1 MTLTANNASGNGNAY
16 LTTDSIS
23 LLDTDRLLSDNRIHS
38 SAMVRILLLLI
49 SLFMMQSC
57 GQPPAPDAF
66 PPILVSYP
74 ETRIDMVV
82 DTYFQ
87 VPVEDPYR
95 WLEIDT
101 AAEVESWVR
110 AQNAVTFGYLE
121 QIPFRKTLRDRYKEL
136 FDFPKVSTPLKAGD
150 YYFFSRNDGL
160 QDQAV
165 IYIQHGINGQP
176 EVFLDPNT
184 LSETGTASISLIG
197 FSPDNRYVA
206 YSRSDAGSDWSQIR
220 IMEIATGKQLEDR
233 IDWVKFSEASWT
245 KDGFFYSRMP
255 EPKKGMELSETN
267 QFHSV
272 YFHRLGDAQSAD
284 KLVYR
289 NDKAPHM
296 YHWTDVTEDL
306 RYLIMYAATG
316 SVGFETYFQD
326 LTHPGS
332 SFKALF
338 TGFEHKSTV
347 IDHID
352 GRLIIL
358 TNIDAPNY
366 RLVSIDPSRP
376 QPENWL
382 EVIPQ
387 KEDLLES
394 VTTGGGYLFASYLN
408 NATTRIFRYQPDGT
422 GETEIHLPGLG
433 TAGGFAGK
441 RDDDQLF
448 YTYSSFIDPGSIFLY
463 NISSGTSDVFFRVDL
478 KFNPDDFEEEQVI
491 YRSKDGTSVTMFL
504 VHKKG
509 LVLDGNNPCFLYAYG
524 GFNQSMTPFFST
536 SRILLLE
543 NGGIFAMPNLRG
555 GGEYGEEWH
564 KGGMRDKK
572 QNCFDDMIAAA
583 EYLISEGYTSNPKLA
598 IAGGSNGGL
607 LVGACVNQR
616 PELFAVALPDVGVMD
631 MLRYHKF
638 TVGWGWIPEY
648 GSSDEEAMFP
658 VLHAYS
664 PYHNLKAGTAYPAT
678 MVTTADH
685 DDRVVP
691 AHSFKY
697 AARLQACQQG
707 DKPVLIRID
716 TSAGHGAGKP
726 TSKVIDEQA
735 DMWSFFFY
743 NTASPLLYPE
753 SE

>member
-121 QIPFRKTLRDRYKEL
+121 QIPFRKTLRERYKEL

-206 YSRSDAGSDWSQIR
+206 YSRSDAGSDWNQIR
-220 IMEIATGKQLEDR
+220 IMEIATRQQLVDR

-255 EPKKGMELSETN
+255 EPKKGMELSESN

-289 NDKAPHM
+289 NDKAPQM

-316 SVGFETYFQD
+316 SIGFETYYQD

-491 YRSKDGTSVTMFL
+491 YKSKDGTSVTMFL

-583 EYLISEGYTSNPKLA
+583 EYLISEGYTSNQKLA

-616 PELFAVALPDVGVMD
+616 PELFGVALPDVGVMD

-697 AARLQACQQG
+697 AARLQACQQS

-716 TSAGHGAGKP
+716 TSAGHRAGKP

-743 NTASPLLYPE
+743 NTASPLHYPE

>member
-1 MTLTANNASGNGNAY
+1 MTWTANISSGNSKAH

-23 LLDTDRLLSDNRIHS
+23 FVNTDRLLSDNRIHS
-38 SAMVRILLLLI
+38 SAMVRLLLLLI

-66 PPILVSYP
+66 PPLPVSYP

-101 AAEVESWVR
+101 AAEVEAWVR

-165 IYIQHGINGQP
+165 IYVQHGMNGQP

-220 IMEIATGKQLEDR
+220 IMEIATRQQLEDR

-255 EPKKGMELSETN
+255 EPKKGKELSETN

-289 NDKAPHM
+289 NDKAPQM

-316 SVGFETYFQD
+316 SVGFETYYQD

-332 SFKALF
+332 TFKALF

-376 QPENWL
+376 QAENWL

-433 TAGGFAGK
+433 TAGGFTGK

-478 KFNPDDFEEEQVI
+478 KFNPDDFEEAQVI
-491 YRSKDGTSVTMFL
+491 YKSKDGTSVTMFL

-583 EYLISEGYTSNPKLA
+583 EYLVSEGYTSNQKLA

-616 PELFAVALPDVGVMD
+616 PELFGVALPDVGVMD

-664 PYHNLKAGTAYPAT
+664 PYHNLKADTAYPAT

-697 AARLQACQQG
+697 AARLQACQQS

-726 TSKVIDEQA
+726 TSKIIDEQA